1 MFESVAMEGSHPT
14 TTSPPSQGGEELES
28 LTFMSDNSTGANTI
42 KSQWVRDIA
51 REYGVTYCGIQ
62 EHFKTVKST
71 NNWFKK
77 QFRSFHTYVIPAY
90 RLAGVDNGRG
100 KGGLAQLSSRD
111 FSKQKMRVA
120 TKSPRLQAQIL
131 SFPTCEI
138 LWINCY
144 FPCDP
149 PLQHFDDT
157 EPPAFLH

>member
-1 MFESVAMEGSHPT
+1 
-14 TTSPPSQGGEELES
+14 
-28 LTFMSDNSTGANTI
+28 MSNNSTGANTI

-90 RLAGVDNGRG
+90 RLPGVDNGRG

-111 FSKQKMRVA
+111 FSKQRMRVA

-149 PLQHFDDT
+149 RLQHFDLDDT
-157 EPPAFLH
+157 ELKGVLNEI